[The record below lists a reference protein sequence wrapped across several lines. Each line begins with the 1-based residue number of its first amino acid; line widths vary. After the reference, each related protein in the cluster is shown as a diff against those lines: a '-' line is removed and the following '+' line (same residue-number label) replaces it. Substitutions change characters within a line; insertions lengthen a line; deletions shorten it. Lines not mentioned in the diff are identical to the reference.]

1 MCFSHFFHNFIFQN
15 LATSIECDNLVART
29 SSWVVSPWDICV
41 PEACKLRTRFG
52 SICEQF
58 QTRCLHAPR
67 VTIHRQRRS
76 SVGQE
81 TPRRSCC
88 AHVRRVLSLPAS
100 GTHSSQVHTTRVEL
114 LATKWSQMVAQYTF
128 ARIEKKLAKISL
140 HEFQHALEESSDP
153 CYG

>member
-1 MCFSHFFHNFIFQN
+1 MCFSHFFPNFIFQN
-15 LATSIECDNLVART
+15 LATSTECDNLVART

-41 PEACKLRTRFG
+41 PEACKLRTRLG
-52 SICEQF
+52 IICEQF

-100 GTHSSQVHTTRVEL
+100 GTHTHRKCTRPELSSWRQNGHKWWHNTHL
-114 LATKWSQMVAQYTF
+114 L
-128 ARIEKKLAKISL
+128 E
-140 HEFQHALEESSDP
+140 SDP

>member
-1 MCFSHFFHNFIFQN
+1 MGVWEPLLESNNNVIITSNGQKRLPMCFSHFFQNFIFQN

-128 ARIEKKLAKISL
+128 A
-140 HEFQHALEESSDP
+140 
-153 CYG
+153 